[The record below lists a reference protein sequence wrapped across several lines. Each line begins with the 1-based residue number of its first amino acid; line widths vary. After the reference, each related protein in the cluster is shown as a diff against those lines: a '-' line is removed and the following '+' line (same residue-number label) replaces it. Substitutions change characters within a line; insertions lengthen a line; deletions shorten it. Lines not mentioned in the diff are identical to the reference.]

1 MRKLLLVIIL
11 IILPISGLHA
21 QDVWKEGTHWD
32 VECYSS
38 IDSFIKYQFAFELSG
53 HIEIGGVDYLKLI
66 DLNEDQTIAYI
77 RTERGDTVVYARYI
91 RGQDYNEFVLYDF
104 GSFDPG
110 TCFQYSTW
118 DGETWENG
126 YPVYSLEPDT
136 IKEEGLT
143 YYHDVIVD
151 GDTLP
156 CWNQVLFKVGCLDG
170 PMAYVYDPLENS
182 PARPFG
188 EDGKPKRRNVS
199 HTVLRLADR
208 TMEFMPDGIITV
220 KINKFTQGVCY
231 DLQGRRLTSAP
242 EKGFYILNGK
252 KYIK

>member
-126 YPVYSLEPDT
+126 YPVYSLETDT
-136 IKEEGLT
+136 IK
-143 YYHDVIVD
+143 
-151 GDTLP
+151 P
-156 CWNQVLFKVGCLDG
+156 VGTKSCSKWDASMAPW
-170 PMAYVYDPLENS
+170 PMFMIPWKTALRGRLGKTGS
-182 PARPFG
+182 PNA
-188 EDGKPKRRNVS
+188 
-199 HTVLRLADR
+199 A
-208 TMEFMPDGIITV
+208 M
-220 KINKFTQGVCY
+220 
-231 DLQGRRLTSAP
+231 
-242 EKGFYILNGK
+242 
-252 KYIK
+252 